1 MTRPRGYRKGP
12 VRAPAAIYQKI
23 FKKYPAVV
31 EAILRRPKR
40 YNATLDELEELQAE
54 GKAYLYYPETMPVS
68 NGERNAVRIQ
78 AAYEEGMQQ
87 ARRDLPAI
95 KEFLA
100 G

>member
-1 MTRPRGYRKGP
+1 
-12 VRAPAAIYQKI
+12 
-23 FKKYPAVV
+23 
-31 EAILRRPKR
+31 
-40 YNATLDELEELQAE
+40 
-54 GKAYLYYPETMPVS
+54 MPVS